1 MENTPQ
7 MTPEERIFELIDLIQ
22 SKITSQEYVNLMNTA
37 KELIEKIPEIE
48 NDRMSE
54 ISDSS
59 SSSGYIYDENIP
71 ETDDYSLSNSEIE
84 ETQDSRPCECISK
97 FRYPDEFPTSSNY
110 QTYRPQF
117 CSGLN
122 IFQCKNFKLFCED
135 YPLMYNLIEK
145 QNMPFI
151 DRGIYSSYVSQ
162 HIKMIFSI
170 FITFNDLFDYK
181 RHKIIT
187 TFVFYD
193 FVLRNIQ
200 FLFDDNELARMSYNK
215 FVSFMVDGEFIQIAD
230 EFDINIENW
239 RAALENAANSIMT

>member
-7 MTPEERIFELIDLIQ
+7 MTPEERIFELIDSIR
-22 SKITSQEYVNLMNTA
+22 SKITSQEYVHLMDTA

-59 SSSGYIYDENIP
+59 SSSGYIQ
-71 ETDDYSLSNSEIE
+71 ETDNGNLSDSEIE
-84 ETQDSRPCECISK
+84 SIEPVPCDCLSK
-97 FRYPDEFPTSSNY
+97 FRYPDEFPTSSNH
-110 QTYRPQF
+110 QTYRQMF
-117 CSGLN
+117 CPGIN
-122 IFQCKNFKLFCED
+122 IFQCKNFKLFCKD
-135 YPLMYNLIEK
+135 YPLMYNLFER

-162 HIKMIFSI
+162 HINMIFSMF
-170 FITFNDLFDYK
+170 FIFNDIFDYK

-193 FVLRNIQ
+193 FALRNIQ

-215 FVSFMVDGEFIQIAD
+215 FVSFMVDVEFIQIAD

-239 RAALENAANSIMT
+239 RVALENVANSIIT